1 MSPAIFL
8 CISLL
13 SLSIFPSTPQA
24 TVPPSARFSFTNE
37 GDFGDYIVEYN
48 ANYRVLSIATTPFQ
62 LCFYNT
68 TPGQYTLALRMG
80 TVRSEALM
88 RWVWEAN
95 RGNPVGEN
103 ATFSLG
109 ANGNLVL
116 AHSDGRIAWQ
126 SNTADK
132 GVVGFEL
139 LNNGNMVLK
148 DSKGGFV
155 WQSFDSPTATFLV
168 GQSLRI
174 GSPSKLISR
183 ASPEENK
190 NGDYSLVLEPRDLAM
205 YFTGAKSRT
214 PYRYFS
220 FLAANRLF
228 LPNNTTLINT
238 TFNANLGFDTQV
250 TNDGAG
256 GGGTFLKNPRF
267 NTTLSYLR
275 LEIDGNLR
283 VHTFI
288 ISTDSDGFQTQLW
301 EIAVTIFSEDDL
313 WALETKCQ
321 LPGRCGE
328 FGVCED
334 SQCVGCP
341 TPNGLAGW
349 SRDCM
354 APKLNDCG
362 GKKKGDFKYFELK
375 GVDHFVAKYT
385 RGDAPVKQESCAD
398 KCSKDCKCLG
408 YFYHSD
414 ASRCWIAYEL
424 KTMTRVANST
434 HLAFIKTPLL

>member
-1 MSPAIFL
+1 MLPTFL
-8 CISLL
+8 LCVSLL
-13 SLSIFPSTPQA
+13 SLTIFPSTSQA
-24 TVPPSARFSFTNE
+24 TVPPSGRFSFVNE
-37 GDFGDYIVEYN
+37 GDFGDYIVEYD
-48 ANYRVLSIATTPFQ
+48 ANYRVLSIARAPFQ

-116 AHSDGRIAWQ
+116 AHSDGRVAWQ
-126 SNTADK
+126 SNTANK

-148 DSKGGFV
+148 NSNGGFV
-155 WQSFDSPTATFLV
+155 WQSFDSPTDTLLV
-168 GQSLRI
+168 GQSLRL
-174 GSPSKLISR
+174 GAATKLVSR
-183 ASPEENK
+183 ASAEQNR
-190 NGDYSLVLEPRDLAM
+190 NGAYSLVMEPRDVAM
-205 YFTGAKSRT
+205 YFTGANSRT

-220 FLAANRLF
+220 FAGRERFFIPDGSTVLNITLTPTLGLQAEVANS
-228 LPNNTTLINT
+228 TS
-238 TFNANLGFDTQV
+238 
-250 TNDGAG
+250 G
-256 GGGTFLKNPRF
+256 GGGYVFKNPRF

-275 LEIDGNLR
+275 LETDGNLR
-283 VHTFI
+283 IHTFI
-288 ISTDSDGFQTQLW
+288 IGTDSEGSEFQRW
-301 EIAVTIFSEDDL
+301 EISVTVFSEDDL

-328 FGVCED
+328 LGVCEN

-349 SRDCM
+349 SSDCR
-354 APKLNDCG
+354 APKLSGCG
-362 GKKKGDFKYFELK
+362 GKVKYFELK
-375 GVDHFVAKYT
+375 GVDHFALKYT
-385 RGDAPVKQESCAD
+385 RGDGPVKQQNCAD

-408 YFYHSD
+408 YFYHTDS
-414 ASRCWIAYEL
+414 SQCWIAEEL
-424 KTMTRVANST
+424 KTMTRVGNST
-434 HLAFIKTPLL
+434 HLAYIKTPAQ

>member
-1 MSPAIFL
+1 MSPAILL
-8 CISLL
+8 CICLL
-13 SLSIFPSTPQA
+13 SLSTFPSAPQA
-24 TVPPSARFSFTNE
+24 TVPPSDRFTFSND
-37 GDFGDYIVEYN
+37 GDFGDYIVEYR
-48 ANYRVLSIATTPFQ
+48 ANYRVSSIAAIPFE

-126 SNTADK
+126 SNTANK
-132 GVVGFEL
+132 GVVGFQL

-148 DSKGGFV
+148 NSKGGFV
-155 WQSFDSPTATFLV
+155 WQSFDSPTDTLLV
-168 GQSLRI
+168 GQSLRA
-174 GSPSKLISR
+174 GAASKLISR
-183 ASPEENK
+183 ASVEENK
-190 NGDYSLVLEPRDLAM
+190 NGAYSLVLEPKDLAM
-205 YFTGAKSRT
+205 YFTGANGRT

-220 FLAANRLF
+220 FSGAGRLF
-228 LPNNTTLINT
+228 LPDNTTTLNT
-238 TFNANLGFDTQV
+238 TFNANLDLETKV
-250 TNDGAG
+250 TDSTAG
-256 GGGTFLKNPRF
+256 GGGTFFKNPRF

-283 VHTFI
+283 IHTFI
-288 ISTDSDGFQTQLW
+288 ISTDSDGFETQLW
-301 EIAVTIFSEDDL
+301 EIAVTVFSEDDP

-328 FGVCED
+328 FGVCEN

-341 TPNGLAGW
+341 TPTGLLGW
-349 SRDCM
+349 SSGCT
-354 APKLNDCG
+354 APKLSDCG
-362 GKKKGDFKYFELK
+362 GKKKKDFKYFELK
-375 GVDHFVAKYT
+375 GVDHFVVKYT
-385 RGDAPVKQESCAD
+385 RGDAPVKQQSCAD
-398 KCSKDCKCLG
+398 KCSKDCRCLG
-408 YFYHSD
+408 YFYHTD
-414 ASRCWIAYEL
+414 ASRCWIVEEL
-424 KTMTRVANST
+424 KTMSRVANST
-434 HLAFIKTPLL
+434 HLAYIKTSL